1 MQNLIV
7 LSDVQKYKTIYR
19 AFEAELDIEAYIEEA
34 QLLDLKQWLGDA
46 LLMQLIEQRRTNSLT
61 PENKLLI
68 YGGTYTYDNRTC
80 HVEGLCAALA
90 YYTYARFV
98 IRSSAKA
105 TQFGMVTKTD
115 NYSEP
120 VSDAKLSKMKGES
133 VEAAEAYKQDVILLL
148 TRKPEDYPL
157 YASCKSSS
165 KRKQKIR
172 IIGQ

>member
-46 LLMQLIEQRRTNSLT
+46 FLMQLIEQRRTNSLM
-61 PENKLLI
+61 PANKLIL
-68 YGGTYTYDNRTC
+68 YGGAYTYDGQTR
-80 HVEGLCAALA
+80 HVEGICAVLA

-120 VSDAKLSKMKGES
+120 VSDAKLSKMKRES

-157 YASCKSSS
+157 DASCKSSS